1 MGERKELTKG
11 DNDVNRAFRIGLF
24 LSSYTPVAIMI
35 FLNDMK
41 EFSLEQVGITL
52 HKNTVFW
59 SVLTGVFIL
68 SLLTLI
74 FWLVRMARNAQKQ
87 VKLYEIYDIKSN
99 DGEVLSYF
107 VTFVI
112 PILSLKVDS
121 APSIVMNV
129 MIIALVGIY
138 FVQNNVLHFN
148 PLLLLAG
155 YHIYSDSADHIII
168 SRCDKYTIKNK
179 GLKADQF
186 GSSNIF
192 YIKKPKP

>member
-24 LSSYTPVAIMI
+24 LSSYTPVVIMI

-59 SVLTGVFIL
+59 NVLTGVFIL

-74 FWLVRMARNAQKQ
+74 FWLVRMARNAQNQ
-87 VKLYEIYDIKSN
+87 VKLYEIYDIRNN

-107 VTFVI
+107 ITFVI

-121 APSIVMNV
+121 APSIVMNG
-129 MIIALVGIY
+129 MIMALVGIY

-148 PLLLLAG
+148 PLLLLTG
-155 YHIYSDSADHIII
+155 YHIYSDSA
-168 SRCDKYTIKNK
+168 T
-179 GLKADQF
+179 L
-186 GSSNIF
+186 
-192 YIKKPKP
+192 